1 MYFTTP
7 IIVPAETEDKIK
19 SQIASNRRRFLAGDS
34 QEDSLISVFAVKAD
48 GDEENDDDG
57 GMTLMD
63 DWDLVSIDREGF
75 ELQLNF
81 TNPLTIS

>member
-7 IIVPAETEDKIK
+7 VIVPAEMEEKIR
-19 SQIASNRRRFLAGDS
+19 SQIASNRGRILAGES
-34 QEDSLISVFAVKAD
+34 QEESFISVFAVKAD

-81 TNPLTIS
+81 TNPLTVS